1 MEKEI
6 STQIAWEK
14 ISKGALF
21 VDVRE
26 EDELKQISYDV
37 PNIVNIPLSQFNNRF
52 EELPKDKEIIMVCR
66 GGRRSLFATDFLLS
80 HNFKSVVNMKGGII
94 QWEADG
100 LPTVRQL

>member
-6 STQIAWEK
+6 STRIAWK
-14 ISKGALF
+14 TISKGALF

-37 PNIVNIPLSQFNNRF
+37 PNIVNIPLSQFSSRF

-66 GGRRSLFATDFLLS
+66 GGRRSLIATDFLLS
-80 HNFKSVVNMKGGII
+80 HGFKSVVNMKGGII

-100 LPTVRQL
+100 LPTIRQL